1 MATFCKGVS
10 GNPGG
15 RPKVLGEV
23 QDRNWRANMRHHRIA
38 DVCSTTSISTSAAV
52 YAPALLIQVPERA
65 VRFLRQLFRA
75 FWQPAVRIFQQP
87 LRQVWQLAA
96 ALPWQQ
102 LPGLRRWLVL
112 HAGRWSA
119 MWNAQL
125 PRNARLRVLRYIQS
139 TRPPPRPPVPERR
152 LQTPPPKPHFPHVP
166 ELLLRTKQSTLR
178 SIRQRAAS
186 SSCFPFVYRE
196 EHGKPKLRRHKGTG
210 PN

>member
-1 MATFCKGVS
+1 
-10 GNPGG
+10 
-15 RPKVLGEV
+15 
-23 QDRNWRANMRHHRIA
+23 MRHHRIA
-38 DVCSTTSISTSAAV
+38 VVCSTTSISTSAAV

-125 PRNARLRVLRYIQS
+125 PRNARLRVLRYIS
-139 TRPPPRPPVPERR
+139 N
-152 LQTPPPKPHFPHVP
+152 
-166 ELLLRTKQSTLR
+166 
-178 SIRQRAAS
+178 QRARHRAHRSQNDGSRHRPQSRTSRTFLSFCFERNNRPCDQYGNKQLPHRAS
-186 SSCFPFVYRE
+186 PSCIARNTE
-196 EHGKPKLRRHKGTG
+196 SRNCGGTKVPG
-210 PN
+210 LSRAAVIPL